1 MMIDAPV
8 SEVSPSRT
16 REPSRDGRRSLVP
29 RSLALGIALACAP
42 MMIAP
47 VVASESASGAA
58 GDADDAMACAELL
71 DVTVRPLAE
80 SEPVRLCDVHRGEAL
95 LIVNTAS
102 QCGFT
107 YQYEGLEALDAELRD
122 QGFRVVGFPSG
133 DFANQEYEDEA
144 QIAEFCRSNFSIQFP
159 MYERTHASRAQAA
172 PGSLFHR
179 LGTAA
184 GEFPRW
190 NFHKYLIDRDGQLVG
205 SFGTRVEPND
215 PNLRA
220 AIESV
225 L

>member
-1 MMIDAPV
+1 MTMNETPV
-8 SEVSPSRT
+8 
-16 REPSRDGRRSLVP
+16 GRLDR
-29 RSLALGIALACAP
+29 RALALGVALVCAP
-42 MMIAP
+42 WIVTVAAAAETSPASAP
-47 VVASESASGAA
+47 AA
-58 GDADDAMACAELL
+58 EDAAPCAELL
-71 DVTVRPLAE
+71 DVMVRPLAE
-80 SEPVRLCDVHRGEAL
+80 SEPVRLCEVHRGEAL

-122 QGFRVVGFPSG
+122 RGFRVVGFPSG

-144 QIAEFCRSNFSIQFP
+144 RIAEFCRSNFSIQFP
-159 MYERTHASRAQAA
+159 MYERTHASRALAP

-190 NFHKYLIDRDGQLVG
+190 NFHKYLIDRDGRLVG

-215 PNLRA
+215 PALRA